1 MEGGLIGE
9 MVEEGIYWLIDGGR
23 DYWRIDGERYLL
35 EDWWREGLFGGLVEG
50 EIIGGLVEGVGCTN
64 FKAFYSLKTSQV
76 LTREQFKK

>member
-35 EDWWREGLFGGLVEG
+35 EDWWREELLED
-50 EIIGGLVEGVGCTN
+50 
-64 FKAFYSLKTSQV
+64 
-76 LTREQFKK
+76 